1 MPLRGSE
8 NRPLH
13 FYLVTRPCRHS
24 MVDDFWI
31 ALNKQLLTECIKRGT
46 DAGVQP
52 KSYRYLLQCIPS
64 CCMCIHWW
72 WNRAI
77 VILFQ
82 KQRSIRS
89 RIADQQPEIEGGEPI
104 ISAAVLNDILSA
116 WQPNEILDNDDGTIL
131 LHSAIS
137 LEPDTISWFSLFSF
151 SQSICSTSPDMWW
164 EIYFAA
170 LVNLRTELTK
180 SRPCIDVVNSY
191 ILPRIW
197 KNAPLQNISER
208 MRMNAIT
215 MHEHID
221 KGFLFHRLSFWEFR
235 LCGSI
240 RIHWLLKAV
249 DILSADL
256 LNNAFSEVMRTT
268 HWQDVEPAHLDDFMR
283 LPFHKVATSFAPFS
297 GDQYSSL
304 MSATN
309 TNVG

>member
-180 SRPCIDVVNSY
+180 SRPCIDLVNSY

-197 KNAPLQNISER
+197 KTRLRKTSRNAC
-208 MRMNAIT
+208 
-215 MHEHID
+215 
-221 KGFLFHRLSFWEFR
+221 K
-235 LCGSI
+235 
-240 RIHWLLKAV
+240 
-249 DILSADL
+249 
-256 LNNAFSEVMRTT
+256 
-268 HWQDVEPAHLDDFMR
+268 
-283 LPFHKVATSFAPFS
+283 
-297 GDQYSSL
+297 
-304 MSATN
+304 
-309 TNVG
+309 